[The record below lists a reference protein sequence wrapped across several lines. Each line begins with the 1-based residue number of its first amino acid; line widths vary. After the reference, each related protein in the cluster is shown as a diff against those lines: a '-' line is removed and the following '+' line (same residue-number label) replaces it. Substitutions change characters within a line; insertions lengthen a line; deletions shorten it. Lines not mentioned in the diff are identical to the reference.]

1 MEENQNS
8 MVDEKTML
16 LNKGVGIVLVV
27 LGIYGLFYAYKIYK
41 NK

>member
-1 MEENQNS
+1 MEQNENM

-16 LNKGVGIVLVV
+16 LNKGVGIALVL
-27 LGIYGLFYAYKIYK
+27 LGVYGLFYAYKIYK

>member
-1 MEENQNS
+1 MEENQTS

-16 LNKGVGIVLVV
+16 LNKGIGIVLVV
-27 LGIYGLFYAYKIYK
+27 AGIYGLLYAYKIYK